1 MKLRNQ
7 QCCNTQQNKS
17 ENCNYISCVKWFSL
31 HLTVPNAYHSFQSLS
46 KKALPFLHN
55 TICSSLQCVQFIV
68 QQTTIKCTLI
78 CCCYFFSTNSD
89 KACFFLNTHHG
100 HLALKGDSS
109 PFAVKDTFSILL
121 MNVLRQSVDKP
132 ATTQEIAKKKKKK
145 HLKQKLSTF
154 PFVLFFSFFQYGA
167 YIQVT
172 CSHPLQ
178 YIHSLVH
185 TSLCNAI
192 SKQTDIFT
200 CFACC

>member
-1 MKLRNQ
+1 MKLQNQ

-132 ATTQEIAKKKKKK
+132 ATTQEIAKKKKKSTWSK
-145 HLKQKLSTF
+145 NCPLSHLS
-154 PFVLFFSFFQYGA
+154 SFFLFSNMG
-167 YIQVT
+167 
-172 CSHPLQ
+172 H
-178 YIHSLVH
+178 
-185 TSLCNAI
+185 
-192 SKQTDIFT
+192 IFK
-200 CFACC
+200 